1 MPIIRTPLTEA
12 QKEILKNK
20 EKPSAESVQ
29 QAQDQ
34 LFMYL
39 LNKVAELEAKKS

>member
-1 MPIIRTPLTEA
+1 MPIIRRPISDS
-12 QKEILKNK
+12 QKETLKKK
-20 EKPSAESVQ
+20 EKPSADDVQ

>member
-1 MPIIRTPLTEA
+1 MPVIRKPLTEE
-12 QKEILKNK
+12 QKEILKQK
-20 EKPSAESVQ
+20 EKPSAEDVQ

-39 LNKVAELEAKKS
+39 LNKVAELEAKQP